1 MIRVCWPRSGLCGS
15 MKRKMHIAVV
25 GAGAFGG
32 WTALY
37 LLRRG
42 ARVTLLDAWGPGNSR
57 SSSGGETRVLRGT
70 YGPDQPYTELN
81 VRALALWHEH
91 QRRWKRQFLFPIG
104 VLWMAAGDDDAW
116 ERGSLELLR
125 RWKIPHQRLSN
136 SQLTKRWPQINF
148 ADVAWGIFEPESGY
162 LTARVACQAVVEGFL
177 REGGEFRQVGVLGS
191 ES

>member
-1 MIRVCWPRSGLCGS
+1 MQARFFAFSATFLRPFAVKRVVGRRLDSCSYDGTLS
-15 MKRKMHIAVV
+15 MKTKPHIAVI

-32 WTALY
+32 WTALH
-37 LLRRG
+37 LLERG

-136 SQLTKRWPQINF
+136 SQLTKRWPQIN
-148 ADVAWGIFEPESGY
+148 
-162 LTARVACQAVVEGFL
+162 
-177 REGGEFRQVGVLGS
+177 
-191 ES
+191 